1 MWSVGVIHHFGLCR
15 FDPPPLTAGFV
26 VEEDEE
32 EEDEEV
38 DREYNEDNEANTAGD
53 EAKKATQVTP
63 TAAKPTPPY
72 KTKGMSL
79 MVNKAYS
86 DIVWFP
92 TLFFPIVL
100 GKEIP

>member
-1 MWSVGVIHHFGLCR
+1 LLGLIHHFGLCR

-26 VEEDEE
+26 VEDEDEE
-32 EEDEEV
+32 EEDEEEMAGK
-38 DREYNEDNEANTAGD
+38 EYNEDSEANTAGD

-72 KTKGMSL
+72 KIRGMSL

-86 DIVWFP
+86 DIVF
-92 TLFFPIVL
+92 FYFGFPIVL